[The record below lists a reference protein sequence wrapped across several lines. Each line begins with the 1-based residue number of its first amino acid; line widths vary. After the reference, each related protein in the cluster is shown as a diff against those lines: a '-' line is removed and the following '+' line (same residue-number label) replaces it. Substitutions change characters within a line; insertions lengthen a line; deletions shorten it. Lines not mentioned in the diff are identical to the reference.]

1 MRKST
6 NTVTIIGAGMSGIKA
21 AVDLTN
27 AGVDVIVLEGR
38 DRLGGRLKTVRT
50 PEGGCYDLGASW
62 LHDSIVN
69 DVFNY
74 AVEIG
79 TDLYYDDSGY
89 AWYNKDGEILPTEKS
104 HRVFAETLQKAGLVY
119 SDSSLPDVSL
129 KEFANSFVRSKP
141 LISDS
146 NRELA
151 PQMLRFMELWH
162 GIPWSVMSTKFGL
175 ENHVGR
181 DAFVRGGYDS
191 VFKGVLGQANKAKM
205 EIMLNTEVT
214 KVITRSD
221 GKVEVRALNGD
232 IFVSDYALVTIPLGV
247 LKDEHQK
254 LFEPALPL
262 QLAHTIDLTG
272 FAALGKVILE
282 FESVFWRTDLDR
294 FVVLAD
300 KNVNE
305 YKAGPFAAPL
315 FFVNGYLVFG
325 RPVLI
330 SLMAPPTTQYLEQN
344 PDKVIDIYRPA
355 LEQLRVD
362 KSKALPPITGQYVTE
377 WTQDK
382 FARGSYSACLSGRT
396 FEGSEIPFVEG
407 AGNVRFAGEHT
418 TSDGAGCVHGAFVS
432 GRREAARIIHDIEEA
447 KRPKSRL

>member
-1 MRKST
+1 MGNSK

-27 AGVDVIVLEGR
+27 AGVDVVVLEGR

-50 PEGGCYDLGASW
+50 SDGGCYDLGASW
-62 LHDSIVN
+62 LHDSIIN

-89 AWYNKDGEILPTEKS
+89 AWYCKDGEILPTEKS
-104 HRVFAETLQKAGLVY
+104 HRVFAETLQKAALVY
-119 SDSSLPDVSL
+119 SNSGLPDVTL
-129 KEFANSFVRSKP
+129 KEFASSFVESKP
-141 LISDS
+141 LITDS
-146 NRELA
+146 NREIA
-151 PQMLRFMELWH
+151 PQMVRFMELWH
-162 GIPWSVMSTKFGL
+162 GIPWNVMSTKFGL

-191 VFKGVLGQANKAKM
+191 VFKSVLGQANKSKL
-205 EIMLNTEVT
+205 EIRLNTEVT
-214 KVITRSD
+214 KIIRRPSGT
-221 GKVEVRALNGD
+221 VEVKTLNGD
-232 IFVSDYALVTIPLGV
+232 TFESDYAVVTIPLGV
-247 LKDEHQK
+247 LKGEYTK
-254 LFEPALPL
+254 LFEPALPP
-262 QLAHTIDLTG
+262 QLSHTIDMTG
-272 FAALGKVILE
+272 FAALGKVVLE

-300 KNVNE
+300 KNVDE

-330 SLMAPPTTQYLEQN
+330 SLMAPPTTQYLEKN
-344 PDKVIDIYRPA
+344 LHKVMEIYRPA
-355 LEQLRVD
+355 LGQLRVD
-362 KSKALPPITGQYVTE
+362 KSKPLPRVTGQYVTE

-382 FARGSYSACLSGRT
+382 FARGSYSACMSGTT

-418 TSDGAGCVHGAFVS
+418 TADGAGCVHGAFVS
-432 GRREAARIIHDIEEA
+432 GRREAARIIKEMREA
-447 KRPKSRL
+447 KKPKSRL